1 MKTRTKILSLTL
13 SLILAMV
20 IFTGCSSSDSDSESE
35 TIRIVHKNYT
45 EQRIL
50 GSMLGQYLEA
60 KGYDTTVSELGG
72 SMLCF
77 NALTNGDADL
87 YPEYTGTGYCG
98 ILDETEIL
106 PAEETYDFVK
116 KAFEENYG
124 ITWLKPLG
132 FNNTY
137 VFSVTQETI
146 DKYDIETISDLIPY
160 AGDMTLGSDAEFTDR
175 VDGLPGLLKV
185 YEGLEF
191 KDTKSMD
198 QGLTYQALIDG
209 SIDVNVSYATDGRI
223 AKYNLVNLVDDRNF
237 FPPYYLAPI
246 LKTEFA
252 DANPEVVTA
261 LEALENKF
269 SDEDMQKYN
278 QMVDDGESPDDVARK
293 MLEDKGL
300 I

>member
-1 MKTRTKILSLTL
+1 MKKRTKILSLAV
-13 SLILAMV
+13 SLILVLAV
-20 IFTGCSSSDSDSESE
+20 FTGCSSSDEDSK
-35 TIRIVHKNYT
+35 TVRIVHKNYT

-50 GSMLGQYLEA
+50 GSMLGQYLDA
-60 KGYDTTVSELGG
+60 KGYDTKVSELGG

-77 NALTNGDADL
+77 NALDNGEADM
-87 YPEYTGTGYCG
+87 YAEYTGTGYCG

-106 PAEETYDFVK
+106 PADETYDYVK
-116 KAFEENYG
+116 KVFEEDYG

-137 VFSVTQETI
+137 VFSVTKETLA
-146 DKYDIETISDLIPY
+146 KYDLETISDLIPY
-160 AGDMTLGSDAEFTDR
+160 AGEMSLGSDAEFTSR

-185 YEGLEF
+185 YKGLEF
-191 KDTKSMD
+191 ESNKSMD

-209 SIDVNVSYATDGRI
+209 NIDVNVSFATDGRI
-223 AKYNLVNLVDDRNF
+223 AKYELVNLVDDKNF
-237 FPPYYLAPI
+237 FPPYYVTPI
-246 LKTEFA
+246 LKLDFA
-252 DANPEVVTA
+252 DANPEIVAA
-261 LEALENKF
+261 LEELENKF

-278 QMVDDGESPDDVARK
+278 LMVDEGENPEDVAKK